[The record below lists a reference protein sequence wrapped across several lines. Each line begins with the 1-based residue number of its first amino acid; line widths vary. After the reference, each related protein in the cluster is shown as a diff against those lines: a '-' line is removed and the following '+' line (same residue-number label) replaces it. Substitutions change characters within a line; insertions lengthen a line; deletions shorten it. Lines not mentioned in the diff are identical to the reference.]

1 MGIEEKLSQIGLRK
15 CYFLFFRGAKWI
27 TIYPKEKHIGRL
39 PRHQGATAAKK
50 ESRNMTNT
58 NEFRTRAK
66 DEIVKL
72 EKDNYARDISHEEIE
87 IVTLSYVMGYIKG
100 MFVVARNTEGRIY
113 EISSSPT
120 SEKLYIDVYKKE
132 GTKVVNLAERR

>member
-1 MGIEEKLSQIGLRK
+1 
-15 CYFLFFRGAKWI
+15 
-27 TIYPKEKHIGRL
+27 
-39 PRHQGATAAKK
+39 
-50 ESRNMTNT
+50 MTNT

-113 EISSSPT
+113 EISSNPNT
-120 SEKLYIDVYKKE
+120 NKLYIDVYKKE
-132 GTKVVNLAERR
+132 GCKVVDLAIRP